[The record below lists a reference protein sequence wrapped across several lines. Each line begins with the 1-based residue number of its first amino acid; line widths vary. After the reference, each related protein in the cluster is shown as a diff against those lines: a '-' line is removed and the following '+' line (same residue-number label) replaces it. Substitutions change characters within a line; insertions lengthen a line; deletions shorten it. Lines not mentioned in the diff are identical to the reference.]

1 MCNWKKW
8 IWPGLITTAILTML
22 AGWLA
27 GPNVEADLT
36 AKASSVLQDGGH
48 GWAKVALDGRD
59 LTLSGTAPEPDAQS
73 AAAGLVGNAYDVRV
87 VKNISGVVPEQ
98 KPYTFSAA
106 LDDKSLIL
114 NGYIPNENT
123 RGTLVDS
130 AKKIAGSKSVTDN
143 LKVARGAPAGFAAAA
158 GFGISQLARLASGK
172 ASLNNNDYSI
182 EGTATSGKNYAMANK
197 RASGELTK
205 GFKLASKKILAPA
218 VSPYKWGAEIA
229 GKTINL
235 TGYVPN
241 EEARAAI
248 ISSVGK
254 SNPGKSINDAMR
266 IAAGDPAGFVGA
278 AGFGAALLPN
288 LVTGKAS
295 ISDSSYTV
303 KGVAGSLA
311 GYDKAN
317 NQLDKSLPKGYKIA
331 TRDISRAT
339 ISPYNWSAK
348 LAGDTI
354 TLSGYAPDG
363 ATRSAIAAAAGKS
376 NPSAKIVNKMKI
388 AAGAPAGFANTA
400 NYSAAL
406 LTNFTTGEANLADT
420 NLSVTGQAKSIA
432 SYDNAISTL
441 SSKLPTGYK
450 IANQK
455 IERSGVSPYTW
466 NAEKKGNTI
475 TLGGHVPSANV
486 QKALLDIA
494 AKENPGAKIVDN
506 MQIANGAGAT
516 YMPTAKYALARMGE
530 FESGSASLS
539 DSNFEINGQAKSVE
553 SYIATLKTVAAG
565 IPDGASIQKSVISP
579 ASVTPYSLE
588 MEKTDGLVT
597 IKGYVPDERTRSVIK
612 TEAEKANPGATIIDR
627 TWVASGVPEGMA
639 WDEAGRYAVSRLGEL
654 SKGKASILI
663 DQFSIEGP
671 ASSAENYKISKGTI
685 TAGLA
690 GGMKLS
696 REAITLP
703 VVDPYTW
710 SITRKGANAKIIGY
724 VPEQKLADTNVTTA
738 SRILGRNSKITDE
751 QLLGGGA
758 PRGLASV
765 TSIGINAISRLED
778 SKASIVGTNLT
789 VTGEALSQIA
799 ADTLT
804 TQVERSLPPGFIG
817 KATITVRAVKP
828 EQIVPANVCQNIFNN
843 ELKFNSIFFEVSKAN
858 IKDESFGLLDRLVFA
873 ARRCPLSRISI
884 EGHTDSDGAEA
895 FNQNLSENR
904 AKAIRD
910 YLSKS
915 GILGSRMDIL
925 GHGET
930 KPVADNN
937 TKEGK
942 AKNRRIEFRVIQ

>member
-8 IWPGLITTAILTML
+8 IWPGLVTTALLTML
-22 AGWLA
+22 AGWWA
-27 GPNVEADLT
+27 GPKIEADLT
-36 AKASSVLQDGGH
+36 AKASTVLQDNGY
-48 GWAKVALDGRD
+48 GWAKVVLDGRD

-73 AAAGLVGNAYDVRV
+73 AAAGLVSDAYDVRV
-87 VKNISGVVPEQ
+87 VKNMTGVLPEQ

-106 LDDKSLIL
+106 IDGKTLIL
-114 NGYIPNENT
+114 NGFIPNENA
-123 RGTLVDS
+123 RGTLLDS
-130 AKKIAGSKSVTDN
+130 AKKVAGSKSVTDN
-143 LKVARGAPAGFAAAA
+143 LKIARGAPAGFAAAA
-158 GFGISQLARLASGK
+158 GFGISQLARLATGK
-172 ASLNNNDYSI
+172 ASLNNTDYSI
-182 EGTATSGKNYAMANK
+182 EGTATSGKNYAMANE
-197 RASGELTK
+197 RASGELTE
-205 GFKLASKKILAPA
+205 GFKLAAKKILAPT

-235 TGYVPN
+235 TGYIPN

-266 IAAGDPAGFVGA
+266 IAAGDPAGFVA
-278 AGFGAALLPN
+278 AAEFGAALLPN

-295 ISDSSYTV
+295 ISGVSYTV
-303 KGVAGSLA
+303 KGVAGSIA

-317 NQLDKSLPKGYKIA
+317 SQLDSGLPKGYEIA
-331 TRDISRAT
+331 IRDISRASV
-339 ISPYNWSAK
+339 SPYNWSAK
-348 LAGDTI
+348 LVGETI
-354 TLSGYAPDG
+354 TLSGYAPDD
-363 ATRSAIAAAAGKS
+363 ATRSAIATATGKS
-376 NPSAKIVNKMKI
+376 NPGAKIINQMQI
-388 AAGAPAGFANTA
+388 AAGAPTGFANTA
-400 NYSAAL
+400 SYSAAL
-406 LTNFTTGEANLADT
+406 LSHFTTGEASLVDT
-420 NLSVTGQAKSIA
+420 NLSIVGQSKSIG

-441 SSKLPTGYK
+441 SSNLPTGYK
-450 IANQK
+450 IANQQ
-455 IERSGVSPYTW
+455 IERFDISPYTW
-466 NAEKKGNTI
+466 SAEKSGNQI
-475 TLGGHVPSANV
+475 MLGGYVPSAEV
-486 QKALLDIA
+486 QKTILDFS
-494 AKENPGAKIVDN
+494 AKENPGAKIINN
-506 MQIANGAGAT
+506 MQIANGADTT
-516 YMPTAKYALARMGE
+516 YMPTAQYALARLGE
-530 FESGSASLS
+530 FDSGSASLS

-553 SYIATLKTVAAG
+553 SYVSTLKTIAAG
-565 IPDGASIQKSVISP
+565 IPGGASIQKSVISP

-612 TEAEKANPGATIIDR
+612 TAAEKANPGATIIDR
-627 TWVASGVPEGMA
+627 TWIASGVPEGMA

-663 DQFSIEGP
+663 DQFAIEGP
-671 ASSAENYKISKGTI
+671 ASSTENYKIAKGTI
-685 TAGLA
+685 AAGLV

-703 VVDPYTW
+703 VIDPYTW

-724 VPEQKLADTNVTTA
+724 VPEQTLADTNVTTA
-738 SRILGRNSKITDE
+738 SRILGRNSKISDE

-778 SKASIVGTNLT
+778 SNASIVGTKLT
-789 VTGEALSQIA
+789 VTGEALTKIA

-804 TQVERSLPPGFIG
+804 TQVERSLPPGFSG
-817 KATITVRAVKP
+817 KATITVKAVKP

-843 ELKFNSIFFEVSKAN
+843 ELKFNSIFFEVSKSR

-873 ARRCPLSRISI
+873 ASRCPLSRLSI

-895 FNQNLSENR
+895 SNQNLSENR

-915 GILGSRMDIL
+915 GILSTRMDIL

-930 KPVADNN
+930 KPVADNS